1 MHIAASGSERYLQIK
16 VVSRFRYEYLR
27 IRCHILTRTRTRGEV
42 LEVNVTRSRA
52 DVAHSTFFT
61 GDENSII
68 SAAIITRAAGTEL
81 KFRLRSFFF

>member
-1 MHIAASGSERYLQIK
+1 MHIEASGSERYLQIK
-16 VVSRFRYEYLR
+16 VVSRLRYEYLR
-27 IRCHILTRTRTRGEV
+27 IRCHILTRTRGEV

-52 DVAHSTFFT
+52 DVGHSTFFT

-81 KFRLRSFFF
+81 KFRLRSFFFF